1 MVNASRD
8 CQCALYAW
16 LPSVARIC
24 AALVIPLMVGTTL
37 VILLLVGTALV
48 IRLLVGTALVIRLLV
63 GAALVI
69 LLLVGAVLDAT
80 GNFRGELLVARRSC
94 APHRWER
101 HSGESPVAHW
111 S

>member
-37 VILLLVGTALV
+37 VIMLLVGTTLV
-48 IRLLVGTALVIRLLV
+48 ILLLV

>member
-24 AALVIPLMVGTTL
+24 AALVIPLMVGTALVILLMVGTTL
-37 VILLLVGTALV
+37 VIL
-48 IRLLVGTALVIRLLV
+48 LLV